1 MLVVIYGI
9 VWFLI
14 VILATV
20 DLAFILVTRKKGEY
34 SVVKNIKLR
43 IVISVVVCLLFIV
56 QTILSIVLEDFDF
69 TFILMNIF
77 FTLVWALDF
86 ASDIS
91 NYKVAKLISA
101 PCFDYKNEETEKN
114 DTDNK

>member
-1 MLVVIYGI
+1 M
-9 VWFLI
+9 
-14 VILATV
+14 
-20 DLAFILVTRKKGEY
+20 D
-34 SVVKNIKLR
+34 IKLR